1 MLFQVLK
8 MALQVL
14 SILSASKVGLEI
26 NAQTEP
32 APKPALTPTQPPQAA
47 DRKTRAPTDART
59 RSPVQAKAKAS
70 AEAKTKAVTQ
80 TEIKPQLNKYFRLF
94 LLELLKMFGT
104 DQGLL
109 EKKGSFI
116 IRQVKL

>member
-1 MLFQVLK
+1 

-14 SILSASKVGLEI
+14 SILSASKVGLDI
-26 NAQTEP
+26 DAQTEP
-32 APKPALTPTQPPQAA
+32 APQPTLTPTQPTQAA
-47 DRKTRAPTDART
+47 DRKPKAPTDSRT
-59 RSPVQAKAKAS
+59 RSPVQAKAKTS
-70 AEAKTKAVTQ
+70 AEAKTRAATI
-80 TEIKPQLNKYFRLF
+80 TESKPQLNKYFRLF

-104 DQGLL
+104 DHALL

>member
-1 MLFQVLK
+1 

-26 NAQTEP
+26 DTQIEP
-32 APKPALTPTQPPQAA
+32 ALNPTPTQPA
-47 DRKTRAPTDART
+47 DRKSKPPTDPRS
-59 RSPVQAKAKAS
+59 RSPVQQAKAK
-70 AEAKTKAVTQ
+70 TKVVAP

-116 IRQVKL
+116 IRQVKLQIAAIE